1 MKKGVFL
8 VLLLMLLAVVT
19 KVIGCGLGA
28 KIMRYTNKESLQLFR
43 RWRKMCTMR
52 MRRRA
57 AV

>member
-8 VLLLMLLAVVT
+8 ALLLMLLAAFPALAEDV
-19 KVIGCGLGA
+19 
-28 KIMRYTNKESLQLFR
+28 Y
-43 RWRKMCTMR
+43 MR